1 MYSEEFKNKVI
12 EDFKQCPY
20 FKPISR
26 KYGIGR
32 ETLKY
37 WLRKE
42 NINIDELKEG
52 NLRISESFKIIPE
65 EMGSIELYETI
76 LVEESQDQE
85 KESIKEEKEA
95 NDSKEKIEFEIN
107 GFNIKIAIK
116 LLKEFIRGIR
126 ND

>member
-1 MYSEEFKNKVI
+1 M
-12 EDFKQCPY
+12 
-20 FKPISR
+20 
-26 KYGIGR
+26 
-32 ETLKY
+32 
-37 WLRKE
+37 
-42 NINIDELKEG
+42 KEG
-52 NLRISESFKIIPE
+52 NLRTSESFKIIPE

>member
-42 NINIDELKEG
+42 NININELKEG
-52 NLRISESFKIIPE
+52 NLRTSESFKIIPE

-76 LVEESQDQE
+76 LVEESQDQ
-85 KESIKEEKEA
+85 EKEA